1 MKIFEVFTYINQFE
15 SLSEESLK
23 GRLNSGWQIEN
34 SCYAGGYTVIYI
46 LSKEE

>member
-15 SLSEESLK
+15 SHSKEDLND
-23 GRLNSGWQIEN
+23 RLNSGWQIEN
-34 SCYAGGYTVIYI
+34 SCYVGGYTAIYI

>member
-15 SLSEESLK
+15 SISEKILK
-23 GRLNSGWQIEN
+23 DKLNNGWQIEN
-34 SCYAGGYTVIYI
+34 SCYVGGYTAVYV